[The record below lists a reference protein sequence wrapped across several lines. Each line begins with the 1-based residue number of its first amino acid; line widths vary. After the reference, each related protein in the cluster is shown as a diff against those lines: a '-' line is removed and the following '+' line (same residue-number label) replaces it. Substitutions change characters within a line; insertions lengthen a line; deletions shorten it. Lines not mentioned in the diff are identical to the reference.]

1 MVTVLRIIG
10 MILLVILGI
19 ILFILLNFLI
29 IPIRYRFD
37 GHFYDEAYLDAKV
50 SFLPLFLK
58 ASVLYNE
65 GKLSY
70 VVRLLG
76 GVVMTNTDQKLSWLG
91 RRLFSEKDE
100 VSFDEKESDISKDDV
115 TDCDTIK
122 PQQHSDKQTDKDDF
136 VKSETKPDKDNFVKR
151 ETKPKENR
159 FAQKIKQLKEKVN
172 QIIRNLKSINQK
184 KDRLLRVYHSNRFA
198 MAKKDVFLYL
208 KKFLTIIK
216 PKKLSG
222 KVHFGFEDPAL
233 TGEILGILSVFL
245 FLYDPFLI
253 VEPDFETPCI
263 DGYLKG
269 EGTICLGLIVG
280 LGLKVLFNKNLIKII
295 KKVQTILES

>member
-1 MVTVLRIIG
+1 MFTVLKIIG
-10 MILLVILGI
+10 IIILIILGI
-19 ILFILLNFLI
+19 IVFILLNLLM
-29 IPIRYRFD
+29 IPIRYKFD
-37 GHFYDEAYLDAKV
+37 GRFYDEAYLDAKV

-65 GKLSY
+65 GKFSY
-70 VVRLLG
+70 VVKLLG
-76 GVVMTNTDQKLSWLG
+76 GVVMTNTNQKISWLG
-91 RRLFSEKDE
+91 RWLFSEKE
-100 VSFDEKESDISKDDV
+100 EEPSGERESDIPKDET
-115 TDCDTIK
+115 TDWDTIK
-122 PQQHSDKQTDKDDF
+122 PQQYSDKQTDKDDF
-136 VKSETKPDKDNFVKR
+136 VKSETKLDKVDSVKS

-159 FAQKIKQLKEKVN
+159 FAQKIKQLKEKAN

-184 KDRLLRVYHSNRFA
+184 KEQLLRVYHSKRFA

-222 KVHFGFEDPAL
+222 KVHFGFDDPAL
-233 TGEILGILSVFL
+233 TGEVLGILSVFL

-253 VEPDFETPCI
+253 VEPDFETPCV

-269 EGTICLGLIVG
+269 EGTIRLGSVVSLAI
-280 LGLKVLFNKNLIKII
+280 KALFNKNLIKVI